1 MVRADGTTL
10 VDECGAPFEPRV
22 AGVLAQMRVRLVRQ
36 FPVCRDELLAV
47 DVLEE
52 AGRRLLRRERRLG
65 PIANLHGYAWVTIRS
80 VITSRLRRGDARI
93 VERSVRARDLDAL
106 VSAQGSTNRAG
117 VEIERR
123 VLLAQ
128 VLAVLTED
136 ERRICAMKAAGY
148 SAGEIAALVGRSAAS
163 VDTLYSR
170 AKARARR
177 LTAAR
182 ERPRYAVSGHP
193 RARAGGS
200 FCAGGAPRRP
210 QG

>member
-1 MVRADGTTL
+1 VVNALGTTL
-10 VDECGAPFEPRV
+10 VDEHGAPFEPRV
-22 AGVLAQMRVRLVRQ
+22 AGVLTQMRVRLLRQ

-106 VSAQGSTNRAG
+106 VSAQGPIGGAG

-136 ERRICAMKAAGY
+136 ERRICVMKAAGY
-148 SAGEIAALVGRSAAS
+148 TAGEIAELVGRSVAS

-177 LTAAR
+177 LAASSG
-182 ERPRYAVSGHP
+182 RPRSAVSRHP
-193 RARAGGS
+193 RASADGS
-200 FCAGGAPRRP
+200 FCMRQGPR
-210 QG
+210 